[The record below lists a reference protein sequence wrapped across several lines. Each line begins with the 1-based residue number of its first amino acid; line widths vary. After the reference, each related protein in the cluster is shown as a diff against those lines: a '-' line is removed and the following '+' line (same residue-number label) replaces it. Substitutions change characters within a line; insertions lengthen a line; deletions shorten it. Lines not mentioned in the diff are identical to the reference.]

1 MLRRNCVDVKMRQ
14 SGNRETFDGPGF
26 ADEGPGPVVVLLH
39 GFPLS
44 KAMWDEQL
52 AGLGSIYRVIA
63 PDLRG
68 FGESPVPEGV
78 YTMDAMADDVV
89 ELLETLEIMGPV
101 VVGGLSMGGYVALSL
116 AARYPTRVKA
126 LMLMDTR
133 AGADTPEAAQGREAT
148 ARSVIAAGNVTA
160 VVDSMIPRIFC
171 KMTLEQHPE
180 RVEPMKAVMEQTA
193 PQAIIGALR
202 GMASRPDRR
211 GDLPKIAV
219 PTLVIVGEDDVLT
232 PPAEAQAMAEAIPNA
247 RLEVI
252 PQAGHMAPY
261 ENHAAATAAILRF
274 LKSLEHGH

>member
-1 MLRRNCVDVKMRQ
+1 MDLA
-14 SGNRETFDGPGF
+14 F

-39 GFPLS
+39 GFPVS

-52 AGLGSIYRVIA
+52 TGIGNVYRVIA

-89 ELLETLEIMGPV
+89 ELLETLEIAGPV

-116 AARYPTRVKA
+116 VSRYPTRVKG
-126 LMLMDTR
+126 LILMDTR

-148 ARSVIAAGNVTA
+148 AKAVIAADSVMQ
-160 VVDSMIPRIFC
+160 VVDGMIPRLFC
-171 KMTLEQHPE
+171 KMTSEQHPK
-180 RVEPMKAVMEQTA
+180 RVESMKAVMEQTA
-193 PQAIIGALR
+193 PQGVVGALR

-211 GDLPKIAV
+211 ADLPKIAV
-219 PTLVIVGEDDVLT
+219 PTLIMVGEEDVIT

-252 PQAGHMAPY
+252 PKAGHMAPY
-261 ENHAAATAAILRF
+261 ENPAAANAAILRF
-274 LKSLEHGH
+274 LKSLEQAN

>member
-1 MLRRNCVDVKMRQ
+1 MQTRD
-14 SGNRETFDGPGF
+14 
-26 ADEGPGPVVVLLH
+26 PGPVVVLLH

-44 KAMWDEQL
+44 RAMWDEQL
-52 AGLGSIYRVIA
+52 AGIGSIYRVIA

-116 AARYPTRVKA
+116 AARYPTRVQA

-148 ARSVIAAGNVTA
+148 AKAVLAADSVAP
-160 VVDSMIPRIFC
+160 VVDAMLPRLFS
-171 KMTLEQHPE
+171 KLTLEQHPE

-193 PQAIIGALR
+193 PQGVAGALR

-211 GDLPKIAV
+211 GDL
-219 PTLVIVGEDDVLT
+219 
-232 PPAEAQAMAEAIPNA
+232 AQDRGSDP
-247 RLEVI
+247 
-252 PQAGHMAPY
+252 GHG
-261 ENHAAATAAILRF
+261 R
-274 LKSLEHGH
+274 

>member
-1 MLRRNCVDVKMRQ
+1 MDLAY
-14 SGNRETFDGPGF
+14 

-44 KAMWDEQL
+44 RAMWEEQL
-52 AGLGSIYRVIA
+52 SGIGSIYRVIA

-78 YTMDAMADDVV
+78 YTMDEMADDVV

-116 AARYPTRVKA
+116 VARYPDASPGLDADGYACRGRHA
-126 LMLMDTR
+126 RGGPGPRGDRPGRPRRRQCR
-133 AGADTPEAAQGREAT
+133 AGRRCDAARLF
-148 ARSVIAAGNVTA
+148 S
-160 VVDSMIPRIFC
+160 
-171 KMTLEQHPE
+171 KMTLEQRPE

-193 PQAIIGALR
+193 PQGIAGALR

-219 PTLVIVGEDDVLT
+219 PTLVLVGEEDVIT

-261 ENHAAATAAILRF
+261 ENPSAANAAILRF
-274 LKSLEHGH
+274 LKSLEH